1 MNYQSALKY
10 LYDNIPM
17 FHRIGPAAFKPD
29 LSNSL
34 ALSNYLGQPEKSF
47 KSIHIAGTNGKG
59 STAHMLAAVLQASG
73 LKVGLYTSPH
83 YKDFRERIKING
95 AYISENEV
103 VDFVERIKPF
113 VTEFQ
118 PSFFELT
125 VGMAFEHF
133 RRHKVDIAVVEVG
146 MGGRLDATNI
156 IEPECSVITNIGFD
170 HEQFLGNTLAKIAG
184 EKAGIIKNNIPTV
197 IGEYNKETRD
207 VFENIA
213 FERSSNIT
221 FSEDNYRCHQ
231 LDNDG
236 IYSTFTVWKNNEQV
250 FENLQLDLCGPYQEK
265 NLLTVL
271 STIEVLQKIG
281 YQISRQNI
289 FDALSNVRALT
300 KILGRWDILQ
310 QQNPMI
316 IADSAHNSHGIA
328 YVKKALSKIAYN
340 NLHIVFGMVSDKAPE
355 KLLTEFP
362 ADAKFYFC
370 KADLPRALNAET
382 LKEAAQNLGL
392 SGEAY
397 PSVKDA
403 FETAKKNADE
413 NDLIFIGGSIFVVAE
428 IL

>member
-1 MNYQSALKY
+1 MDYQSALQY

-34 ALSNYLGQPEKSF
+34 ALSDFLGQPEKSF

-59 STAHMLAAVLQASG
+59 STAHMLSAVLQESG

-83 YKDFRERIKING
+83 YKDFRERIKIN
-95 AYISENEV
+95 AEYISENEV

-113 VTEFQ
+113 VSEFQ

-156 IEPECSVITNIGFD
+156 ISPECAVITNIGFD

-197 IGEYNKETRD
+197 IGEFNDETRQ
-207 VFENIA
+207 VFEQIA
-213 FERSSNIT
+213 NDRSSHLI
-221 FSEDNYRCHQ
+221 FSEDLYKCYQ
-231 LDNDG
+231 VENDG
-236 IYSTFTVWKNNEQV
+236 IYSTLSVWKNNQQV
-250 FENLQLDLCGPYQEK
+250 FENLKIDLCGPYQEK

-271 STIEVLQKIG
+271 STIEILNNNG
-281 YQISRQNI
+281 FNISSKNI
-289 FDALSNVRALT
+289 SDALSNVRKLT
-300 KILGRWDILQ
+300 KILGRWDLLQ
-310 QQNPMI
+310 LQNPMI
-316 IADSAHNSHGIA
+316 IADSAHNSHGLS
-328 YVKKALSKIAYN
+328 YVKKALSNIAYD
-340 NLHIVFGMVSDKAPE
+340 NLHIVFGMVSDKEPE
-355 KLLTEFP
+355 KLLNELP
-362 ADAKFYFC
+362 SDARFYFC

-382 LKEAAQNLGL
+382 LKEAAKHLGL
-392 SGEAY
+392 KGDAY
-397 PSVKDA
+397 PTVKEA
-403 FETAKKNADE
+403 LENAKKNAAK
-413 NDLIFIGGSIFVVAE
+413 NDLIFVGGSIFVVAE

>member
-1 MNYQSALKY
+1 MNYQSALQY

-34 ALSNYLGQPEKSF
+34 ALSDFLGQPEKSF

-59 STAHMLAAVLQASG
+59 STAHMLSAVLQQSG

-83 YKDFRERIKING
+83 YKDFRERIKIN
-95 AYISENEV
+95 AEYISENEV

-113 VTEFQ
+113 VSEFQ

-156 IEPECSVITNIGFD
+156 ISPECSVITNIGFD
-170 HEQFLGNTLAKIAG
+170 HEQFLGNTLAKIAS

-197 IGEYNKETRD
+197 IGEYNKETQA

-213 FERSSNIT
+213 FERCSNLI
-221 FSEDNYRCHQ
+221 FSEDIYSCHQ

-236 IYSTFTVWKNNEQV
+236 ICSTFTVWKNNEQV

-271 STIEVLQKIG
+271 STIEVLQKNG

-310 QQNPMI
+310 LQNPMI
-316 IADSAHNSHGIA
+316 IADSAHNSHGLA
-328 YVKKALSKIAYN
+328 YVKKAISKIAYN

-362 ADAKFYFC
+362 SDAKFYFC

-382 LKEAAQNLGL
+382 LNEAAQKLGL
-392 SGEAY
+392 NGEAY
-397 PSVKDA
+397 HSVKDA

>member
-1 MNYQSALKY
+1 MNYQSALQY

-34 ALSNYLGQPEKSF
+34 ALSDYLGQPEKSF
-47 KSIHIAGTNGKG
+47 KTIHIAGTNGKG

-113 VTEFQ
+113 VNEYQ

-156 IEPECSVITNIGFD
+156 ISPECSVITNIGFD

-197 IGEYNKETRD
+197 IGEYNKETRA

-213 FERSSNIT
+213 FERSSNVI
-221 FSEDNYRCHQ
+221 FSEDNYSCHQ

-236 IYSTFTVWKNNEQV
+236 IYSTFTVWNNNEQV

-289 FDALSNVRALT
+289 FDALANIRALT

-310 QQNPMI
+310 LQNPMI
-316 IADSAHNSHGIA
+316 IADSAHNSHGLA
-328 YVKKALSKIAYN
+328 YVKKALSRIVYN

-403 FETAKKNADE
+403 LETAKKNADE